1 MRFLYF
7 YIIGEG
13 NGHVQS
19 LILTAILLIVGFQ
32 VIMLGVL
39 ADLMGFSRKMQEETL
54 YRLRKM
60 QVDRS

>member
-1 MRFLYF
+1 
-7 YIIGEG
+7 
-13 NGHVQS
+13 